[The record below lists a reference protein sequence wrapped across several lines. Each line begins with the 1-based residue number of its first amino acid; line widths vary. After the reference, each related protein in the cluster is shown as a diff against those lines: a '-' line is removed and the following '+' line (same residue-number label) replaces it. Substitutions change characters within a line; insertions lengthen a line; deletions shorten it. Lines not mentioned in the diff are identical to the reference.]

1 MYRITLLEALT
12 LVLLAAIRQTCGQ
25 TLFCQNIL
33 RGNSSKFTTSNF
45 PDIMGYHL
53 SQNSKI
59 DLFIN
64 IDDIY

>member
-12 LVLLAAIRQTCGQ
+12 LVLLAAIRQ

>member
-1 MYRITLLEALT
+1 MLR
-12 LVLLAAIRQTCGQ
+12 AAIRQTYGQ
-25 TLFCQNIL
+25 TLFCQNVL

-45 PDIMGYHL
+45 PDIMECRL

-64 IDDIY
+64 IDDIYIKP